1 VIGWTIARAA
11 DAHELVRASHLFD
24 RQVTMQGAEAFL
36 STPGHVVLLASV
48 EGRGIGFVSGVEMRH
63 PDKGPEMFAYELG
76 VDESWRRRGV
86 AKSLLLS
93 LRDLAAERA
102 CRGMWTLTG
111 ADNTQA
117 LAAYRSLGALLDER
131 SVLVEWSDLS
141 SSD

>member
-1 VIGWTIARAA
+1 VTDWTIARVA
-11 DAHELVRASHLFD
+11 DPNELVRSSHLFD

-76 VDESWRRRGV
+76 VDASWRRRGV
-86 AKSLLLS
+86 ARTLLLS
-93 LRDLAAERA
+93 LRDLATERG

-111 ADNTQA
+111 ADNMPA
-117 LAAYRSLGALLDER
+117 LATYRSLRASVDER